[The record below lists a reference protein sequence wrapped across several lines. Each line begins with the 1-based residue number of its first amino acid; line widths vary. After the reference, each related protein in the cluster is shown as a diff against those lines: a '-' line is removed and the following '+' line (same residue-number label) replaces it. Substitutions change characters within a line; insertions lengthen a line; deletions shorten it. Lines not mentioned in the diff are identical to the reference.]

1 MLEAGFAEVDITPEL
16 GLGLAGVPDGPL
28 ASGIESPLFG
38 RVALFDDGGQSRVA
52 IVTLDLLAVEAE
64 TVEMI
69 RSAMSA
75 TGKLDPNNILIS
87 CTHTHNAPQTKFSQG
102 EAPDVAYLNLVAS
115 RLSTAVQA
123 ARAALEPVSLTVGRS
138 NAPGMT
144 LNRRP
149 MYAGGEVASCGPVDV
164 DEFVRL
170 EGPADDEVQLLQA
183 VREDGSVA
191 GGLVSFSCHPLMVGL
206 SGLYSSDYHGAL
218 VRRLAEQHKA
228 IFLSVQGAEGN
239 LQPPLWG
246 DPRVKEAY
254 ERGDLLAVAQRLR
267 DEYVEGL
274 LAVSEQARAASSP
287 VCGVPVRSTS
297 EVIEIDQRSPTREQV
312 DLAYWYL
319 RQDPETVDP
328 DEFNRRMTGHAYT
341 HWGNPYQEWFA
352 REAIGMWWAH
362 RGATHVPP
370 AQVEIQVI
378 ALGDIAFVAYPA
390 EVFCE
395 FGLRTKDESP
405 FPRTIVCGLANGAF
419 GYVPTSEAFSHG
431 GYETRMAYT
440 SRLVPSAGD
449 QMTETALRLLNT
461 VAQTT

>member
-1 MLEAGFAEVDITPEL
+1 L
-16 GLGLAGVPDGPL
+16 
-28 ASGIESPLFG
+28 
-38 RVALFDDGGQSRVA
+38 
-52 IVTLDLLAVEAE
+52 TLL
-64 TVEMI
+64 
-69 RSAMSA
+69 
-75 TGKLDPNNILIS
+75 
-87 CTHTHNAPQTKFSQG
+87 
-102 EAPDVAYLNLVAS
+102 AS

-123 ARAALEPVSLTVGRS
+123 ARAALEPVSLTVGRA

-149 MYAGGEVASCGPVDV
+149 MYAGGEVACMGPVDV

-170 EGPADDEVQLLQA
+170 EGPADDEVQVLQA
-183 VREDGSVA
+183 VRADGSVA
-191 GGLVSFSCHPLMVGL
+191 GGLVGFACHPLMLGL
-206 SGLYSSDYHGAL
+206 SEVYSSDYHGAL

-228 IFLSVQGAEGN
+228 IFLYVQGAEGD
-239 LQPPLWG
+239 LQPPLWADPRAREAHEQG
-246 DPRVKEAY
+246 DPAGMR
-254 ERGDLLAVAQRLR
+254 RLR

-287 VCGVPVRSTS
+287 VCGVPVRSAS

-319 RQDPETVDP
+319 RQDPETVDD
-328 DEFNRRMTGHAYT
+328 DEFNRKMTGHAYT

-362 RGATHVPP
+362 RGGTCVRPE
-370 AQVEIQVI
+370 QIEVQVI
-378 ALGDIAFVAYPA
+378 ALGDVAFVAYPA
-390 EVFCE
+390 EMFAE

-405 FPRTIVCGLANGAF
+405 FARTFVCGLANGWF

-449 QMTETALRLLNT
+449 RMTETALRLLNT
-461 VAQTT
+461 VAQPPER